1 MSPGLIEMLR
11 IMGMP
16 RCVEAA
22 DVIESQAAE
31 LAHHKAWV
39 AHQTKRI
46 AELEAALAQP
56 AAPVHDELGDRFMEI
71 LRAIHGDMPDAF
83 ADSARLAFVH
93 AMKEAQPAVP
103 ATDRYSELADA
114 LGCDSMDSH
123 AARIERARRLAAHPP
138 SQSPR
143 EPLSERVAELEA
155 AMLYV
160 KNNAGRGDLV
170 WEKARAV
177 LATQEKLNEQT

>member
-1 MSPGLIEMLR
+1 MNHDDLIARLKGDHETAEDEWADMDD
-11 IMGMP
+11 
-16 RCVEAA
+16 AA
-22 DVIESQAAE
+22 NTIAA
-31 LAHHKAWV
+31 LV
-39 AHQTKRI
+39 AERD
-46 AELEAALAQP
+46 AAEAAL
-56 AAPVHDELGDRFMEI
+56 
-71 LRAIHGDMPDAF
+71 
-83 ADSARLAFVH
+83 
-93 AMKEAQPAVP
+93 AQPAVP

-138 SQSPR
+138 SQPPR